1 MITVK
6 KALLSAAFV
15 GGASLALMQPAFCYS
30 LDFTMVNRTNQPIT
44 AMWTAL
50 TGNPDVWNETT
61 DLFVPDNGGSSQIT
75 FQGGGDND
83 YTCDY
88 NLNLQFSSG
97 VRTTIHDVN
106 LCSTSTLT
114 IDVDGDGNVTYD
126 PEG

>member
-50 TGNPDVWNETT
+50 SENPGDWDETSNV
-61 DLFVPDNGGSSQIT
+61 FVPDNDGSQEIN
-75 FQGGGDND
+75 FQRDVTGDEC
-83 YTCDY
+83 YY

-97 VRTTIHDVN
+97 VHTTIRNVN

-114 IDVDGDGNVTYD
+114 IGVDGDGNVTYD